1 MIKFNQ
7 GYVINET
14 NGQRRDIV
22 VKAAG
27 ANTFKE
33 MLLGGGLILAG
44 IAYLTAAAFKRGA
57 QKYEDAEFQALC
69 DAGLVG
75 ECSHEFEYLKKR

>member
-1 MIKFNQ
+1 MFKFNQ

-33 MLLGGGLILAG
+33 MLLGGDC
-44 IAYLTAAAFKRGA
+44 
-57 QKYEDAEFQALC
+57 E
-69 DAGLVG
+69 
-75 ECSHEFEYLKKR
+75 